1 MVKRNHSDKATKEK
15 FPAGQ
20 LLNLFILFLILI
32 NLYLLFSF
40 VAKIIPVF
48 NKSEELQNDTL
59 KTKVQVEVLN
69 GCGISGTAE
78 LLTAYLRTNGFDVV
92 NMGNYRSFEIENS
105 IVIDRTGK
113 IENAKRVASLIGMDI
128 SNVIQQVNDEYLL
141 DVTLILGKDY
151 SQLTPLKKRS

>member
-1 MVKRNHSDKATKEK
+1 MLNRNHSNKKVKEK
-15 FPAGQ
+15 FPATL
-20 LLNLFILFLILI
+20 LLNIFILFLILI
-32 NLYLLFSF
+32 NLYLLYSL
-40 VAKIIPVF
+40 VSKVF
-48 NKSEELQNDTL
+48 PSHNYSEELPTDSL
-59 KTKVQVEVLN
+59 KSKIQVEVLN

-78 LLTAYLRTNGFDVV
+78 LLTAYLRANGYDVV

-113 IENAKRVASLIGMDI
+113 LQNAKRLASLLGLND
-128 SNVIQQVNDEYLL
+128 SNVIQQINDEYLL